1 MYHHHIWEDKFS
13 IHELSQQGSRLK
25 VVPARGGIITEWAVD
40 GEAVLYLDPQTLQ
53 DNSKNIRG
61 GIPILFPICGPLRD
75 GQYQWEDQT
84 YQMKQHGL
92 ARNLLWEVTG
102 VEVSDGEALL
112 SLETVA
118 NSETKLVYPFD
129 FQLVFN
135 YVLKPNSLLI
145 KQSYLN
151 NSAKV
156 MPFYAGFHPYFYA
169 PQRQGVKLNIPSPT
183 SRYRNLLTGLEEEF
197 AGCLRLEDV
206 PEGNYVF
213 EQLSGQKVTLGN
225 YGTGREI
232 VLEFAEEFRKIVV
245 WALAGQ
251 DFVCVEPW
259 MADNYTLN
267 TGQGLYKLGPKEQLD
282 TWISITVNQ
291 K

>member
-1 MYHHHIWEDKFS
+1 VYQHCIWEDKFS
-13 IHELSQQGSRLK
+13 FHELSQQRSCLK
-25 VVPARGGIITEWAVD
+25 VVPARGGIITEWTVD
-40 GEAVLYLDPQTLQ
+40 GEAVLYLDPQTLL
-53 DNSKNIRG
+53 DTSKNIRG

-75 GQYQWEDQT
+75 GQYQWEDQS

-169 PQRQGVKLNIPSPT
+169 PQRQGVKLNIPSQT
-183 SRYRNLLTGLEEEF
+183 RRNRNLLTGLEDEF
-197 AGCLRLEDV
+197 AGCFKLEDV

-213 EQLSGQKVTLGN
+213 
-225 YGTGREI
+225 
-232 VLEFAEEFRKIVV
+232 
-245 WALAGQ
+245 
-251 DFVCVEPW
+251 
-259 MADNYTLN
+259 
-267 TGQGLYKLGPKEQLD
+267 
-282 TWISITVNQ
+282 
-291 K
+291 